1 MHPGLCSASR
11 RSVFTWQIHAC
22 QLHNKPWL
30 LLHSFSL
37 FLQFCLQE
45 NMFPPKKT
53 WASPERPKWKKEKK
67 KSNRLYK
74 DLLQSSEEFS
84 VLLSGCCDE
93 ELTFFKGNLFDT
105 SGVPLPSADLPLP
118 RELDTK
124 HMGPSNA
131 QLISKLSFH
140 QQFHINI
147 TEMTFGSLGKGLK
160 TQFPKLQ
167 NPVTEQHPKGFAI
180 LAMYV

>member
-1 MHPGLCSASR
+1 MLVSFTKNPDYYYILSACFFSSAYR
-11 RSVFTWQIHAC
+11 KTCFPQRKHERLPKDPNERS
-22 QLHNKPWL
+22 K
-30 LLHSFSL
+30 
-37 FLQFCLQE
+37 
-45 NMFPPKKT
+45 
-53 WASPERPKWKKEKK
+53 RKK

-84 VLLSGCCDE
+84 VLLSGRCDE

-105 SGVPLPSADLPLP
+105 SEVPLPSADLPLP

-180 LAMYV
+180 LSMYV

>member
-1 MHPGLCSASR
+1 MADPCLSASQQTLIIITFFQPVS
-11 RSVFTWQIHAC
+11 SVLPTGKHVSP
-22 QLHNKPWL
+22 K
-30 LLHSFSL
+30 
-37 FLQFCLQE
+37 E
-45 NMFPPKKT
+45 NMSVSQKT
-53 WASPERPKWKKEKK
+53 QMKEGKKK

-105 SGVPLPSADLPLP
+105 SEVPLPSADLPLP

-180 LAMYV
+180 LSMYV